1 MEAQSVTGFGRFAP
15 AAVLLS
21 RDGCPTSRASLL
33 FEKGKMYPRVHN
45 NLRSLHMGTLVAL
58 RLFLSASA
66 CSRQHVGMGS
76 FGACTYRASLSVRC
90 GDVFSASRA
99 VFRSA

>member
-1 MEAQSVTGFGRFAP
+1 MPHETRFA
-15 AAVLLS
+15 S
-21 RDGCPTSRASLL
+21 FR
-33 FEKGKMYPRVHN
+33 KGRMYPRVHN
-45 NLRSLHMGTLVAL
+45 NSDGLHMGTLVAL

-66 CSRQHVGMGS
+66 CGRQHVGMGN
-76 FGACTYRASLSVRC
+76 FGACTYRASRSVRC